1 MKKVYILK
9 GLPASGKS
17 TWSRQQ
23 LKEHPN
29 SYKRINKDDLRAMLD
44 DNHWSR
50 GNEKF
55 VLTVRDLMI
64 KEALKAGKHVISDD
78 TNLAPKHETR
88 IRQIV
93 REYCNETGEQ
103 VEVVVKYFDV
113 ELEECIRRDL
123 GRTRSVAERVIRSMY
138 KQFIDKTPQHPE
150 PLVQDKSLPKAI
162 ICDLDGTLAILD
174 RNPYK
179 TGECE
184 KDRLNVPIANMVK
197 TYKQLGYQILIVSG
211 RREEFLPQSKNWL
224 TQHEIPYDFIAFR
237 KNGDRGKDSMTK
249 AVIFENEIKGKW
261 YVEFVLDDRNQVVEM
276 WRKLGLTCYQ
286 VARGDF

>member
-23 LKEHPN
+23 LKANPN

-55 VLTVRDLMI
+55 VLTIRDLMI

-93 REYCNETGEQ
+93 QEHCNETGEQ
-103 VEVVVKYFDV
+103 VEVVVKRFEV

-123 GRTRSVAERVIRSMY
+123 SRNRSVGERVIRSMY
-138 KQFIDKTPQHPE
+138 KRFIDTTPQHPE
-150 PLVQDKSLPKAI
+150 PLEQDKTLPKAI

-179 TGECE
+179 TEECE

-197 TYKQLGYQILIVSG
+197 TYKKLGYQILIVSG
-211 RREEFLPQSKNWL
+211 RKEAFLPQSKNWL

-237 KNGDRGKDSMTK
+237 KNEDKGKDSMTK
-249 AVIFENEIKGKW
+249 AAIFEHEIKGKW
-261 YVEFVLDDRNQVVEM
+261 YVEFVLDDRNQVVKM
-276 WRKLGLTCYQ
+276 WRELGLTCCQ
-286 VARGDF
+286 VASGDF